1 MSPVHFFQR
10 SLGVGRFSIERLF
23 NDIRAEWPESSYQ
36 VHHAPQSKVGI
47 LAILQNLWHA
57 YRHRGPINHVVGDT
71 NYQALALPSRST
83 ILTIHD
89 FVGLQRGRGLRQRL
103 IRWLWYQW
111 PIAHA
116 RVVTVIS
123 EQTRDELFRLFPQ
136 TPPEKV
142 VVIPNGI
149 NAAFQPDET
158 PPTFPDR
165 PTVLHIGE
173 KPNKNLERVIAAL
186 SGLPIRLRILGSP
199 TEAQRSLLEQAELEY
214 SISGRLTDDQ
224 IVSEYRNADMV
235 CFPSLFEGFGLP
247 ILEAQASGRPLI
259 TSDRAPMNQ
268 VCGEDAACLVP
279 PEDTAAIRAA
289 VKRLINDPDL
299 RAKLVANGIRNAAQY
314 RSDVIAQRYR
324 DVYRRVTD

>member
-1 MSPVHFFQR
+1 MSPIHFFQR
-10 SLGVGRFSIERLF
+10 SLDVGRFSIERLF
-23 NDIRAEWPESSYQ
+23 NDIRAAWPDSDYR
-36 VHHAPQSKVGI
+36 VLYAPQSKVGI

-71 NYQALALPSRST
+71 NYQALALPARRT

-89 FVGLQRGRGLRQRL
+89 FVGLQRGSGLRQQV

-116 RVVTVIS
+116 RFVTVIS
-123 EQTRDELFRLFPQ
+123 EQTRDELFRWFPK

-149 NAAFQPDET
+149 SANFHPDET
-158 PPTFPDR
+158 PRPFPDR

-173 KPNKNLERVIAAL
+173 KPNKNLERVIAAV
-186 SGLPIRLRILGSP
+186 SGMGIHLRVLGSP
-199 TEAQRSLLEQAELEY
+199 TETQRALLENAAVDY
-214 SISGRLTDDQ
+214 SISGRLTDEQ
-224 IVSEYRNADMV
+224 IVSEYRKADIV

-247 ILEAQASGRPLI
+247 ILEAQAVGRPLI

-268 VCGEDAACLVP
+268 VCGPDAALLVS
-279 PEDTAAIRAA
+279 PENTEAIRDA
-289 VKRLINDPDL
+289 VQRLIGDPAL
-299 RAKLVANGIRNAAQY
+299 RATLVANGLRNVDQY
-314 RSDVIAQRYR
+314 RAEVIAQQYR
-324 DVYRRVTD
+324 DLYRRVTD